1 MSVKIS
7 ALPQAASIE
16 VTDQIP
22 VSKNQGETKKVL
34 YSMIVSDM
42 NGRFGSYDH
51 LSDKPTINNVPLE
64 GDLTTE
70 QLGIFAISSAAIE
83 NICT

>member
-7 ALPQAASIE
+7 ALPQANSID

-42 NGRFGSYDH
+42 NSRFGSYNN
-51 LSDKPTINNVPLE
+51 LTNKPSINSVPLE
-64 GDLTTE
+64 GNLTTE
-70 QLGIFAISSAAIE
+70 QLGIYALSSAAID